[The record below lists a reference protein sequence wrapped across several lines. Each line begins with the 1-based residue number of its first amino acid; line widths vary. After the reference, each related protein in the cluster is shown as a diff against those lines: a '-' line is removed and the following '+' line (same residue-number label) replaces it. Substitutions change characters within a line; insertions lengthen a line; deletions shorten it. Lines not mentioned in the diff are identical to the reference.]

1 MSRTALHLI
10 TRLSLGGPSL
20 NTIDSVVAL
29 DRAGWRTI
37 LAAGSVGA
45 EISVVDQA
53 RARGCRTLLL
63 PALTR
68 ALSPARDLLALWQVL
83 RLIRRERVALVH
95 THTSK
100 AGFVGRL
107 AAWLAR
113 VPVIV
118 HTPHGHVFYGYYGP
132 GPTAVFIALERF
144 AARLTDRI
152 VVLTERG
159 REEHLARGIGRREQF
174 SVIPS
179 GVDLHAIRRGA
190 PPYETARGRL
200 GVDSECR
207 LIVGLGRLVP
217 VKGFQVLVKAL
228 PLIRSL
234 VPSARLLLVGDGPL
248 REALVSDAGALGV
261 ADRVEIA
268 GPQFAPAPFLAAADV
283 VVVPSLNEGMGRVL
297 VEAMALGRPVVA
309 TRVGGIPA
317 VVADGETGSLVP
329 PDDPSALARAVSG
342 LLNDPGLRLRMGEAG
357 RRRAEQFSLAV
368 MESGLLDLYR
378 GLCAEKGLE
387 WPAVS

>member
-1 MSRTALHLI
+1 MTALHLI

-20 NTIDSVVAL
+20 NTIDSVVAM

-37 LAAGSVGA
+37 LAAGSVEA

-53 RARGCRTLLL
+53 RSRGCETVLL

-68 ALSPARDLLALWQVL
+68 AVSPARDLLALWQVF
-83 RLIRRERVALVH
+83 RLLKRERVALVH

-107 AAWLAR
+107 AARLAR
-113 VPVIV
+113 VPVVV

-132 GPTAVFIALERF
+132 RLTALFVRLERL
-144 AARLTDRI
+144 AARVTDRI
-152 VVLTERG
+152 IVLTELG
-159 REEHLARGIGRREQF
+159 IEQHLAQGIGRREQF

-179 GVDLHAIRRGA
+179 GVDLAAARRAA

-200 GVDSECR
+200 GVDPETR

-217 VKGFQVLVKAL
+217 VKGFQLLVKAL
-228 PLIRSL
+228 PLIRSQ

-248 REALVSDAGALGV
+248 REDLLAEARALGV
-261 ADRVEIA
+261 GDGLDIA
-268 GPQFAPAPFLAAADV
+268 GAQLDPAPFLAAADL
-283 VVVPSLNEGMGRVL
+283 VVVPSLNEGMSRVL

-317 VVADGETGSLVP
+317 VVVEGETGRLVP
-329 PDDPSALARAVSG
+329 PDDPPALAHAVSE
-342 LLNDPGLRLRMGEAG
+342 LLKDPSLRQRMGEAS
-357 RRRAEQFSLAV
+357 RRRAERFSLAV
-368 MESGLLDLYR
+368 MESRLLDLYR
-378 GLCAEKGLE
+378 GLCAEKGLA
-387 WPAVS
+387 WPAAS

>member
-1 MSRTALHLI
+1 MTALHLI

-20 NTIDSVVAL
+20 NTIDSVVAQ

-53 RARGCRTLLL
+53 RSRGCNTVPL
-63 PALTR
+63 PPLTR
-68 ALSPARDLLALWQVL
+68 EVSPAKDLRALWEIF
-83 RLIRRERVALVH
+83 RLLKRERVVLIH

-100 AGFVGRL
+100 AGFLGRL

-113 VPVIV
+113 IPMIV

-132 GPTAVFIALERF
+132 RLTAFFVRLERL
-144 AARLTDRI
+144 AARITDRI

-159 REEHLARGIGRREQF
+159 IEEHLARGIGRREQF
-174 SVIPS
+174 RVIPS
-179 GVDLHAIRRGA
+179 GVDLERIRRAA
-190 PPYETARGRL
+190 PPYETARARL
-200 GVDSECR
+200 GVDSETH

-217 VKGFQVLVKAL
+217 VKGFQSLVKAFPAIL
-228 PLIRSL
+228 SV
-234 VPSARLLLVGDGPL
+234 VPSARLLLVGEGPL
-248 REALVSDAGALGV
+248 HAALLAEARSLGVGDRLEMAGAQLDPV
-261 ADRVEIA
+261 A
-268 GPQFAPAPFLAAADV
+268 FLAGADL

-317 VVADGETGSLVP
+317 VVSHGETGLLVP
-329 PDDPSALARAVSG
+329 PDDPPDLARAANE
-342 LLNDPGLRLRMGEAG
+342 LLKDPGLRQRMGEAG

-368 MESGLLDLYR
+368 MESRLLDLYR
-378 GLCAEKGLE
+378 GLRAEKGVV
-387 WPAVS
+387 WPAGS

>member
-1 MSRTALHLI
+1 MTALHLI

-53 RARGCRTLLL
+53 RSRGCRTVLL

-68 ALSPARDLLALWQVL
+68 EVSPARDLLALWQVF
-83 RLIRRERVALVH
+83 RLIRRERVVLVH

-107 AAWLAR
+107 AAWLAG
-113 VPVIV
+113 VPVIL
-118 HTPHGHVFYGYYGP
+118 HTPHGHIFYGYYGP
-132 GPTAVFIALERF
+132 ALTAVFVGLERL
-144 AARLTDRI
+144 AARITDRI
-152 VVLTERG
+152 VVLTELG
-159 REEHLARGIGRREQF
+159 TEEHLARGIGRPKQF
-174 SVIPS
+174 VVIPS
-179 GVDLHAIRRGA
+179 GVDLEALRRKA

-200 GVDSECR
+200 GVDAETC
-207 LIVGLGRLVP
+207 LIVGVGRLVP
-217 VKGFQVLVKAL
+217 VKGFQSLVKAL
-228 PLIRSL
+228 SLILSV

-248 REALVSDAGALGV
+248 HADLVAEAQALGV
-261 ADRVEIA
+261 GNRLEMA
-268 GPQFAPAPFLAAADV
+268 GAQLDPAPFLAAADL
-283 VVVPSLNEGMGRVL
+283 VVVPSLNEGMGRAL
-297 VEAMALGRPVVA
+297 VEAMALGLPVVA

-329 PDDPSALARAVSG
+329 ADDPPALARAMAE
-342 LLNDPGLRLRMGEAG
+342 LLKDPGLRQRMGEAG
-357 RRRAEQFSLAV
+357 RRRAEQFSLAA
-368 MESGLLDLYR
+368 MESRLLGLYQE
-378 GLCAEKGLE
+378 LCAQKGLG
-387 WPAVS
+387 WPRAS

>member
-1 MSRTALHLI
+1 MTALHLI
-10 TRLSLGGPSL
+10 TRLSLGGPSQ

-29 DRAGWRTI
+29 DGAGWRTI
-37 LAAGSVGA
+37 LAAGNVGA
-45 EISVVDQA
+45 EISMVDQA
-53 RARGCRTLLL
+53 RARGCRTVLL

-68 ALSPARDLLALWQVL
+68 AVSPVRDLMALWQVF
-83 RLIRRERVALVH
+83 RLIRRERVTLIH

-107 AAWLAR
+107 AAWLTR

-118 HTPHGHVFYGYYGP
+118 HTPHGHIFYGYYGRAL
-132 GPTAVFIALERF
+132 TAVFVALERL

-179 GVDLHAIRRGA
+179 GVDLEALRRSA
-190 PPYETARGRL
+190 PPYDKARARL
-200 GVDSECR
+200 GVDPDTR
-207 LIVGLGRLVP
+207 LLVGLGRLEP
-217 VKGFQVLVKAL
+217 VKGFQSLVKAL
-228 PLIRSL
+228 PPILAV
-234 VPSARLLLVGDGPL
+234 VPSARLLLVGDGTL
-248 REALVSDAGALGV
+248 REALQTEAGALGV
-261 ADRVEIA
+261 GDHLDFA
-268 GPQFAPAPFLAAADV
+268 GARLDPAPFLAAADV

-317 VVADGETGSLVP
+317 VVADGETGVLVA
-329 PDDPSALARAVSG
+329 PDDPLALARTVSD
-342 LLNDPGLRLRMGEAG
+342 LLKDPGLRQRMGEAG

-368 MESGLLDLYR
+368 MESRLLDLYR
-378 GLCAEKGLE
+378 ELCREKGVP
-387 WPAVS
+387 WPSAP

>member
-1 MSRTALHLI
+1 MTALHLT

-37 LAAGSVGA
+37 LGAGSVGA

-53 RARGCRTLLL
+53 RSRGCKTVLL

-68 ALSPARDLLALWQVL
+68 EVSAGKDLRALWQVF
-83 RLIRRERVALVH
+83 RLIKRERVMLVH

-113 VPVIV
+113 VPAIV

-132 GPTAVFIALERF
+132 GLTAFFVRLERL

-159 REEHLARGIGRREQF
+159 IEEHLARGIGRREQF
-174 SVIPS
+174 RVIPS
-179 GVDLHAIRRGA
+179 GVDLERIRLSA
-190 PPYETARGRL
+190 PPYETARARL
-200 GVDSECR
+200 GVDSETQ
-207 LIVGLGRLVP
+207 LIVGLGRLEP
-217 VKGFQVLVKAL
+217 VKGFQRLVEAL
-228 PLIRSL
+228 PSILSVI
-234 VPSARLLLVGDGPL
+234 PSARLLLVGEGSVRAAL
-248 REALVSDAGALGV
+248 LAEARSLGV
-261 ADRVEIA
+261 GDRLEMVGA
-268 GPQFAPAPFLAAADV
+268 RLDPVAFLAAADL

-297 VEAMALGRPVVA
+297 VEAMALGRAVVA

-317 VVADGETGSLVP
+317 VVIDGETGRLVA
-329 PDDPSALARAVSG
+329 PDDPAALAGAVSE
-342 LLNDPGLRLRMGEAG
+342 LLKNPGLGQRMGEAG

-368 MESGLLDLYR
+368 MESRLLDLYR
-378 GLCAEKGLE
+378 ELCAEKGLA
-387 WPAVS
+387 WPAAS

>member
-1 MSRTALHLI
+1 MTALHLI

-29 DRAGWRTI
+29 ERAGWPTI

-53 RARGCRTLLL
+53 RSRGCRTVLL
-63 PALTR
+63 PALMR
-68 ALSPARDLLALWQVL
+68 EVSPARDLLALWQVV
-83 RLIRRERVALVH
+83 RLIRRERVVLVH

-113 VPVIV
+113 VPVVV
-118 HTPHGHVFYGYYGP
+118 HTPHGHIFYGYYGP
-132 GPTAVFIALERF
+132 ALTALFIALERL

-159 REEHLARGIGRREQF
+159 MEEHLARGIGWREQF

-179 GVDLHAIRRGA
+179 GVDLEAVRRSA

-217 VKGFQVLVKAL
+217 VKGFQSLVKAL
-228 PLIRSL
+228 PLILSV

-248 REALVSDAGALGV
+248 REDLVAQARALGV
-261 ADRVEIA
+261 GDRLEIA
-268 GPQFAPAPFLAAADV
+268 GAQFDPTPFLAAADL

-317 VVADGETGSLVP
+317 VVVEGETGSLVP
-329 PDDPSALARAVSG
+329 PDDPLALAGAVSE
-342 LLNDPGLRLRMGEAG
+342 LLKDPGLRQRMGEAG
-357 RRRAEQFSLAV
+357 RRRAERFSLAV
-368 MESGLLDLYR
+368 MESRLLDLYR
-378 GLCAEKGLE
+378 GLCAEKGLP
-387 WPAVS
+387 WPAAS

>member
-1 MSRTALHLI
+1 MTALHLI

-20 NTIDSVVAL
+20 NTIDSVVTL

-53 RARGCRTLLL
+53 RSRGCRTVLL

-68 ALSPARDLLALWQVL
+68 EVSPARDLLALWQVF
-83 RLIRRERVALVH
+83 RLIRRERVVLVH

-107 AAWLAR
+107 AAWLAG
-113 VPVIV
+113 VPVIL
-118 HTPHGHVFYGYYGP
+118 HTPHGHIFYGYYGP
-132 GPTAVFIALERF
+132 ALTAVFVALERL

-159 REEHLARGIGRREQF
+159 IEEHLARGIGRREQF
-174 SVIPS
+174 RVIPS
-179 GVDLHAIRRGA
+179 GVDLDAVRRGA
-190 PPYETARGRL
+190 PSYEAARGRL
-200 GVDSECR
+200 GVDPESR
-207 LIVGLGRLVP
+207 LIVGLGRLEP
-217 VKGFQVLVKAL
+217 VKGFQLLIEAL
-228 PLIRSL
+228 PLICSA
-234 VPSARLLLVGDGPL
+234 VPATRLLLVGDGSL
-248 REALVSDAGALGV
+248 RDELGARARALGV
-261 ADRVEIA
+261 GERVQMA
-268 GPQFAPAPFLAAADV
+268 GARLDAAAFLAAADL

-317 VVADGETGSLVP
+317 VMVEGETGSLVP
-329 PDDPSALARAVSG
+329 PGDPPALARAASE
-342 LLNDPGLRLRMGEAG
+342 LLKDPGLRQRMGEAG

-368 MESGLLDLYR
+368 MESRLLDLYR
-378 GLCAEKGLE
+378 GLCAEKGVP
-387 WPAVS
+387 WPSAS

>member
-1 MSRTALHLI
+1 MTALHLI

-37 LAAGSVGA
+37 LAVGSVGD
-45 EISVVDQA
+45 EIPVLDQA
-53 RARGCRTLLL
+53 RARGCRTVLL

-68 ALSPARDLLALWQVL
+68 AVSPARDLLALWQIF
-83 RLIRRERVALVH
+83 RLIRQERVALVH

-113 VPVIV
+113 VPVVV

-132 GPTAVFIALERF
+132 TLTAVFSGLERL

-159 REEHLARGIGRREQF
+159 IEEHLARGIGRREQF

-179 GVDLHAIRRGA
+179 GVDLEAVRRDA
-190 PPYETARGRL
+190 PPYEAARGRL
-200 GVDSECR
+200 GVDPECC

-217 VKGFQVLVKAL
+217 VKGFQTLVKAL
-228 PLIRSL
+228 PLILSV

-248 REALVSDAGALGV
+248 RADLVAKAQALGV
-261 ADRVEIA
+261 GDRLEMA
-268 GPQFAPAPFLAAADV
+268 GAQLDPAPFLAAADLV
-283 VVVPSLNEGMGRVL
+283 VAPSLNEGMGRVL

-317 VVADGETGSLVP
+317 VVVEGETGSLVP
-329 PDDPSALARAVSG
+329 PDDPPALARAVSE
-342 LLNDPGLRLRMGEAG
+342 LLKDPGLRQRMGEAG

-368 MESGLLDLYR
+368 MESRLVDLYR
-378 GLCAEKGLE
+378 GLCAEKGLP
-387 WPAVS
+387 WPAAS